1 MTMMMVQI
9 LGVWFVALML
19 GVPLFATLGLAAF
32 AFVIFAGMPVDI
44 VPQKLAQSVNSFP
57 LLAAPLFILM
67 GNIMN
72 SAGITDRI
80 FGFATACVGWVRGG
94 LCHANIL
101 ASVIFAGMSGSAVA
115 DAGGVGSLEIR
126 AMKQAGYD
134 PETSAAITAASATIG
149 PIIPPSLPM
158 VIYGV
163 SADVSIG
170 GLFLAGII
178 PGLIMA
184 GALSSLVVYVA
195 RKHNMA
201 RSGFPGLREVWAAYR
216 RAHWALMTP
225 VLLFGGMMGGIMTPT
240 EAAAVATVYAL
251 FLGLVVYR
259 EFDIRQLPRLIVD
272 TVETTGMVLALVMT
286 AAALAWCLSISRIPQ
301 MLTPLIADTVGH
313 PLLFLL
319 AVNLLLLFIGC
330 FMEALAAMLILI
342 PILVPIAIQLGI
354 DPLQFGVIFVLNL
367 MLGTITPPVGVVLFI
382 TSKIAGISFEAMS
395 RAIVPW
401 FVPLLGVLVAL
412 SLWPPLTTWLPGLF
426 LPGAR

>member
-1 MTMMMVQI
+1 MTATMFEI
-9 LGVWFVALML
+9 LAVWLVAILV
-19 GVPLFATLGLAAF
+19 GVPIYAALGLAAM
-32 AFVIFAGMPVDI
+32 AFVAFAGMPADI
-44 VPQKLAQSVNSFP
+44 VPQKIAQSINSFP

-80 FGFATACVGWVRGG
+80 FAFATACVGWIRGG

-115 DAGGVGSLEIR
+115 DAGGVGALEIR
-126 AMKQAGYD
+126 AMKKAGYD
-134 PETSAAITAASATIG
+134 PETAAAITAASATIG

-170 GLFLAGII
+170 GLFLAGVV
-178 PGLIMA
+178 PGLLMA
-184 GALSSLVVYVA
+184 LMLAGMVSVVAA
-195 RKHNMA
+195 RRNMP
-201 RSGFPGLREVWAAYR
+201 RSPFPGLRDMWAAYR

-225 VLLFGGMMGGIMTPT
+225 VILFGGMMAGIMTPT

-251 FLGLVVYR
+251 FLGLVIYR
-259 EFDIRQLPRLIVD
+259 EFDLRELPRLILD

-286 AAALAWCLSISRIPQ
+286 AAALAWCLSIARVPQ
-301 MLTPLIADTVGH
+301 TLTPLIVEHIGN
-313 PLLFLL
+313 PLMFLL
-319 AVNLLLLFIGC
+319 AVNVLLLLVGC

-342 PILVPIAIQLGI
+342 PILTPVAMQLGI
-354 DPLQFGVIFVLNL
+354 NPVQFGVIFVLNL
-367 MLGTITPPVGVVLFI
+367 MIGTITPPVGVVLFI
-382 TSKIAGISFEAMS
+382 TSRIAGISFEAMS

-401 FVPLLGVLVAL
+401 LLPLFGVLIAL
-412 SLWPPLTTWLPGLF
+412 SLFPALTTALPEAVFG
-426 LPGAR
+426 R

>member
-1 MTMMMVQI
+1 MLQI
-9 LGVWFVALML
+9 LAVWVVALL
-19 GVPLFATLGLAAF
+19 VGVPLFATMGLAAA
-32 AFVIFAGMPVDI
+32 AFVWLNGLPIDI
-44 VPQKLAQSVNSFP
+44 VPQKLAQSINSFP

-80 FGFATACVGWVRGG
+80 FAFATACVGWVRGG

-115 DAGGVGSLEIR
+115 DAGGVGALEIR

-134 PETSAAITAASATIG
+134 PETAAAITAASATIG

-170 GLFLAGII
+170 GLFLAGIV
-178 PGLIMA
+178 PGLLMA
-184 GALSSLVVYVA
+184 GALSAMVVA
-195 RKHNMA
+195 MA
-201 RSGFPGLREVWAAYR
+201 RRRGMGREDFLGLRGLWRAYA

-225 VLLFGGMMGGIMTPT
+225 VILFGGMMAGIMTPT
-240 EAAAVATVYAL
+240 EAAAVASVYAL

-259 EFDIRQLPRLIVD
+259 EFDIRQLPKLIVD
-272 TVETTGMVLALVMT
+272 TVEVTGMVLALVMT

-301 MLTPLIADTVGH
+301 TVTPLIVEHLGH
-313 PLLFLL
+313 PLAFLL
-319 AVNLLLLFIGC
+319 AVNVLLLFIGC

-342 PILVPIAIQLGI
+342 PILNPVAAQLGI

-367 MLGTITPPVGVVLFI
+367 MIGTITPPVGVVLFI
-382 TSKIAGISFEAMS
+382 TSRIAGISFEAMS
-395 RAIVPW
+395 RAILPW
-401 FVPLLGVLVAL
+401 FVPLVGVLLAL
-412 SLWPPLTTWLPGLF
+412 TLWPALTTALPDL
-426 LPGAR
+426 LLD

>member
-1 MTMMMVQI
+1 MTVLMVEI
-9 LGVWFVALML
+9 LVAWLVAILVGVPIYAALGVAAMAFVAM
-19 GVPLFATLGLAAF
+19 
-32 AFVIFAGMPVDI
+32 AGMPADI
-44 VPQKLAQSVNSFP
+44 VPQKLAQSINSFP

-72 SAGITDRI
+72 SSGITDRI

-115 DAGGVGSLEIR
+115 DAGGVGALEIR
-126 AMKQAGYD
+126 AMKNAGYD
-134 PETSAAITAASATIG
+134 ANTAAAITAASATIG

-170 GLFLAGII
+170 GLFLAGIV
-178 PGLIMA
+178 PGLLMA
-184 GALSSLVVYVA
+184 GALAAMATVVA
-195 RKHNMA
+195 KRRNMP
-201 RSGFPGLREVWAAYR
+201 RHDFPGARELWTAYK

-225 VLLFGGMMGGIMTPT
+225 VILFGGMMAGIMTPT

-251 FLGLVVYR
+251 FLGLVIYR
-259 EFDIRQLPRLIVD
+259 EFDLRELPRLIVD

-286 AAALAWCLSISRIPQ
+286 AAALAWCLSIARVPQ
-301 MLTPLIADTVGH
+301 TLAPLIVEHIGN

-319 AVNLLLLFIGC
+319 AVNVLLLLVGC

-342 PILVPIAIQLGI
+342 PILTPVAATLGI
-354 DPLQFGVIFVLNL
+354 DPIQFGVIFVLNL
-367 MLGTITPPVGVVLFI
+367 MIGTITPPVGVVLFI
-382 TSKIAGISFEAMS
+382 TSRIAGISFEAMS

-401 FVPLLGVLVAL
+401 LLPLLGVLIAL
-412 SLWPPLTTWLPGLF
+412 SLWPALTTWLPRDVFGF
-426 LPGAR
+426 

>member
-1 MTMMMVQI
+1 MTASMLEI
-9 LGVWFVALML
+9 LAFWLVGLLL
-19 GVPLFATLGLAAF
+19 GVPMAASMGLAAF
-32 AFVIFAGMPVDI
+32 AFVALNGMPADI
-44 VPQKLAQSVNSFP
+44 VPQKIAQSVNSFP
-57 LLAAPLFILM
+57 LLAAPLFVLM

-80 FGFATACVGWVRGG
+80 FTFATACVGWVRGG

-126 AMKQAGYD
+126 AMKKEGYD
-134 PETSAAITAASATIG
+134 AETAAAITAASATIG

-170 GLFLAGII
+170 GLFLAGVI
-178 PGLIMA
+178 PGLLMA
-184 GALSSLVVYVA
+184 LALSAMVSVVAA
-195 RKHNMA
+195 RRGLPRHP
-201 RSGFPGLREVWAAYR
+201 FPGLGELWRAYW

-225 VLLFGGMMGGIMTPT
+225 VILFGGMMAGIMTPT

-251 FLGLVVYR
+251 FLGLFVYR
-259 EFDIRQLPRLIVD
+259 EFDIRELPKLVIE

-286 AAALAWCLSISRIPQ
+286 AAAIAWCLSIARIPQ
-301 MLTPLIADTVGH
+301 LATPLIAESVGN

-319 AVNLLLLFIGC
+319 AVNVLLIFIGC

-342 PILVPIAIQLGI
+342 PILTPVAAKLGI
-354 DPLQFGVIFVLNL
+354 DPIQFGLIFVLNL
-367 MLGTITPPVGVVLFI
+367 MIGTITPPVGVVLFI

-395 RAIVPW
+395 RAILPW
-401 FVPLLGVLVAL
+401 LVPLLAVLAAIT
-412 SLWPPLTTWLPGLF
+412 LWPPLTTLLPQYF
-426 LPGAR
+426 LGR